1 MSEPS
6 GIGALRVIVAD
17 DHPVFREGLVSA
29 LEDRGVE
36 VVATATNG
44 DEAVAT
50 VASERPAV
58 VLMDLTMPGMSG
70 LEATRAI
77 VANHPSTAVLVL
89 TMSDDDDSLFAALR
103 AGAQGYL
110 LKEADPDDIARA
122 VATVA
127 RGGSVLGPR
136 IANRVLDAA
145 AKPGERSGEPHPFPQ
160 LTQGERE
167 VLALV
172 ARGYDNMR
180 IARQLNLSD
189 KTVRN
194 RVSIIL
200 NKLPATTR
208 AEAVAAARDAGLGSE
223 G

>member
-1 MSEPS
+1 MSEPT
-6 GIGALRVIVAD
+6 GIAPLRVVVAD

-29 LEDRGVE
+29 LEDRGLE

-44 DEAVAT
+44 DEAIAV
-50 VASERPAV
+50 VASEHPAV
-58 VLMDLTMPGMSG
+58 VLMDLAMPGTSG
-70 LEATRAI
+70 LEATRVI
-77 VANHPSTAVLVL
+77 VTDYPGTAVLVL
-89 TMSDDDDSLFAALR
+89 TMSDDNDSLFAALR

-136 IANRVLDAA
+136 IATRVLDAA
-145 AKPGERSGEPHPFPQ
+145 AKPGGPSSEPHPFPQ

-172 ARGYDNMR
+172 ARGYDNAR
-180 IARQLNLSD
+180 IARRLGLSE

-194 RVSIIL
+194 RVSLIL
-200 NKLPATTR
+200 TKLPATSR
-208 AEAVAAARDAGLGSE
+208 AQAVAAARDAGLESDG
-223 G
+223 

>member
-1 MSEPS
+1 VSEPT
-6 GIGALRVIVAD
+6 GIAPLRVIVAD

-29 LEDRGVE
+29 LEDRGLE

-70 LEATRAI
+70 LEATRVI

-110 LKEADPDDIARA
+110 IKEADPDDIARA

-136 IANRVLDAA
+136 IGARVLDAA
-145 AKPGERSGEPHPFPQ
+145 AKPGEQSGERHPFPQ
-160 LTQGERE
+160 LTHGERE

-172 ARGYDNMR
+172 ARGYDNLR
-180 IARQLNLSD
+180 IAGRLSLSE

-200 NKLPATTR
+200 TKLPATSR